1 MGLMLLLMEPYLK
14 LDTNLILEP
23 ESVVV
28 PLAVLIAGT
37 AAVRL
42 VLEGATV
49 RLFYKEGIKLLE
61 IQK

>member
-1 MGLMLLLMEPYLK
+1 MEPYQK

-23 ESVVV
+23 EAVVV

-49 RLFYKEGIKLLE
+49 RLFFCKEGIKLLE

>member
-1 MGLMLLLMEPYLK
+1 MGLMSLLMEPYQK

-23 ESVVV
+23 EPVVV
-28 PLAVLIAGT
+28 PLTVLIAGT

-49 RLFYKEGIKLLE
+49 RLFF
-61 IQK
+61 